1 MFIALNTQKFNK
13 NNTIISE
20 RTRNNVIDDSYF
32 YRFYYSDD
40 YFNTNGIFIKFN
52 IKDIKVE
59 KYYNKLKCIFKNNQ
73 YNNNIIKNII
83 NIEEQILEK
92 FYRISNSP
100 KTFRISEQLS
110 NSYIK
115 LYSEGFQNYTTYDN
129 IDFLLKISGLWVSN
143 SQYGITFRFY
153 II

>member
-1 MFIALNTQKFNK
+1 MFIALNTAQFNK

-59 KYYNKLKCIFKNNQ
+59 KYYNKLKCIFKNNK

-83 NIEEQILEK
+83 NIEDQILEK

-129 IDFLLKISGLWVSN
+129 INFLLKISGLWVSN

>member
-1 MFIALNTQKFNK
+1 MFIALNTQQFNK

>member
-1 MFIALNTQKFNK
+1 MFIALNTQQFNK

-100 KTFRISEQLS
+100 KTSLS
-110 NSYIK
+110 LVCEACNVLSLQKSTWSHI
-115 LYSEGFQNYTTYDN
+115 LDSTFQ
-129 IDFLLKISGLWVSN
+129 S
-143 SQYGITFRFY
+143 
-153 II
+153 

>member
-1 MFIALNTQKFNK
+1 MFIALNTAQFNK

-83 NIEEQILEK
+83 NIEDQILEK

-129 IDFLLKISGLWVSN
+129 INFLLKISGLWVSN

>member
-1 MFIALNTQKFNK
+1 MFIALNTAQFNK

-52 IKDIKVE
+52 IKDIKIE
-59 KYYNKLKCIFKNNQ
+59 KYYNKLKCIFKNNK

-83 NIEEQILEK
+83 NIEDQILEK

-129 IDFLLKISGLWVSN
+129 INFLLKISGLWVSN